1 MRLQYHAHSCFSLY
15 TSSDTHILI
24 DPYLNNNPLADVKA
38 QDLSPDVVLVTHGH
52 DDHLGDAVYFGQKG
66 APIISTAEIIH
77 YLSLKDLTN
86 LHPMQVGGGYQF
98 PFGYV
103 KMTSASHGSAV
114 YEGEQIFGTGS
125 PAGFLL
131 EIDGFTLYHAGDTG
145 LIMDMELLGRYYN
158 IDLALLPIG
167 GNFTMDPADA
177 LRAIDLIKPKAVIPM
192 HYDTFP
198 LIKQEPAFFAAECV
212 KKGIACHVLR
222 SGDALEI

>member
-1 MRLQYHAHSCFSLY
+1 
-15 TSSDTHILI
+15 
-24 DPYLNNNPLADVKA
+24 
-38 QDLSPDVVLVTHGH
+38 
-52 DDHLGDAVYFGQKG
+52 
-66 APIISTAEIIH
+66 
-77 YLSLKDLTN
+77 
-86 LHPMQVGGGYQF
+86 MQVGGGYQF

-177 LRAIDLIKPKAVIPM
+177 LHAIDLIKPKAVIPM

-198 LIKQEPAFFAAECV
+198 LIKQEPAFFAAECA